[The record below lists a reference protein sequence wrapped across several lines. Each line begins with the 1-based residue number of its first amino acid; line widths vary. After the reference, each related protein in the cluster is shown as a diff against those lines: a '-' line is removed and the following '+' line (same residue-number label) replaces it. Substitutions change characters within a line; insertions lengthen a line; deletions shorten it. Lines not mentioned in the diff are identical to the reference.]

1 MQMLYLVAS
10 DQGETW
16 FNFQWNEID
25 PELSEKWAKFKKEHH
40 LLTIWLS
47 FF

>member
-25 PELSEKWAKFKKEHH
+25 PDFLRNGPNLKKN
-40 LLTIWLS
+40 TIFWP
-47 FF
+47 FD